1 MIYNKKASGILVH
14 ISFLLL
20 LTISAF
26 SHELPIVEP
35 ETVGLSTD
43 RISRIDKV
51 MEKYVAQQEIAGG
64 VTLLAR
70 HGKIAHLGAYGMMDV
85 EAEKPMTPDTIFRIA
100 SMTKPITCVAVMM
113 LYEEG
118 HFRLHEPVS
127 KFIPAFKEMHVLP
140 PEDAADSASPVPSPV
155 PATQQITIW
164 NLLTHTSGLTY
175 HWNERLGP
183 QYNDAGI
190 THGLLQDESTLAEK
204 MKVLATIPLL
214 HQPGDRLEYGL
225 SIDVLGHLVEVVSG
239 MPFNEFL
246 AERIFKP
253 LGMTDTHFFIPEA
266 KRERL
271 ATVYERTGDSP
282 IMRKSKEP
290 TVNGSLIYTTD
301 YPYNGP
307 QTYFSGG
314 AGLVSTASD
323 YARFAQMMLNGGKLD
338 GVRLLSR
345 KTVELMTTD
354 RLAQMDA
361 GQMDVNYGFGFG
373 FGVAR
378 NESDLWEIG
387 SVGAYSGSG
396 FFFTSF
402 FIDPQEQMLGIF
414 MCQLHPGA
422 GDLGE
427 RIRILSY
434 QAIAD

>member
-1 MIYNKKASGILVH
+1 M
-14 ISFLLL
+14 
-20 LTISAF
+20 
-26 SHELPIVEP
+26 VEP
-35 ETVGLSTD
+35 EVVGLSTK
-43 RISRIDKV
+43 RLSRIDKV
-51 MEKYVAQQEIAGG
+51 MEAHVAQQKIAGG
-64 VTLLAR
+64 VTLIAR

-100 SMTKPITCVAVMM
+100 SMTKPITSVAVMM

-127 KFIPAFKEMHVLP
+127 KFIPAFKEMRVLP
-140 PEDAADSASPVPSPV
+140 PEDAEDSASPVP
-155 PATQQITIW
+155 ATRQITIW

-214 HQPGDRLEYGL
+214 HQPGDRVEYGL

-253 LGMTDTHFFIPEA
+253 LDMTDTHFFIPEA

-271 ATVYERTGDSP
+271 ATVYERTGDGP
-282 IMRKSKEP
+282 IMRKPKEP
-290 TVNGSLIYTTD
+290 TVNGSLIYSTD

-323 YARFAQMMLNGGKLD
+323 YVRFAQMMLNGGELD

-345 KTVELMTTD
+345 KTVEFMTMD
-354 RLAQMDA
+354 QLAAM
-361 GQMDVNYGFGFG
+361 GVGSGFGLG
-373 FGVAR
+373 FSIVLEA
-378 NESDLWEIG
+378 SDLRDIG
-387 SVGAYSGSG
+387 SVGAYSGGG

-414 MCQLHPGA
+414 MCQLHPG
-422 GDLGE
+422 GSDLAE

>member
-1 MIYNKKASGILVH
+1 M
-14 ISFLLL
+14 
-20 LTISAF
+20 
-26 SHELPIVEP
+26 VEP
-35 ETVGLSTD
+35 EAVGLSTE
-43 RISRIDKV
+43 RLSRVDKV
-51 MEKYVAQQEIAGG
+51 MEKYVAQRQIPGG

-70 HGKIAHLGAYGMMDV
+70 RGKIAHLGAYGMMDV
-85 EAEKPMTPDTIFRIA
+85 EAEKPMMPDTIFRIA
-100 SMTKPITCVAVMM
+100 SMTKPLTSVAVMM

-127 KFIPAFKEMHVLP
+127 KFIPAFKEMLVLP
-140 PEDAADSASPVPSPV
+140 PEDAEDSTQPV
-155 PATQQITIW
+155 PATRQITIW

-190 THGLLQDESTLAEK
+190 THGLLQDESTLAAK
-204 MKVLATIPLL
+204 MKILATIPLL
-214 HQPGDRLEYGL
+214 HQPGDKVEYDL
-225 SIDVLGHLVEVVSG
+225 SIDVLGYLVEVVSG
-239 MPFNEFL
+239 MPLDQFF

-266 KRERL
+266 KRQRL
-271 ATVYERTGDSP
+271 ATVYERTGDGP

-290 TVNGSLIYTTD
+290 TVQGSVIYSTD

-323 YARFAQMMLNGGKLD
+323 YARFTQMMLNGGELD

-345 KTVELMTTD
+345 KTVEFMTMD
-354 RLAQMDA
+354 QLANM
-361 GQMDVNYGFGFG
+361 GVGSGFGLG
-373 FGVAR
+373 FSIVR
-378 NESDLWEIG
+378 DESNLRDIG
-387 SVGAYSGSG
+387 SVGAYGGGG

-402 FIDPQEQMLGIF
+402 FIDPQEQMLGLF
-414 MCQLHPGA
+414 MCQLHPG
-422 GDLGE
+422 GSDLAE
-427 RIRILSY
+427 RIRILYY

>member
-1 MIYNKKASGILVH
+1 M
-14 ISFLLL
+14 
-20 LTISAF
+20 
-26 SHELPIVEP
+26 VEP
-35 ETVGLSTD
+35 EAVGLSTE
-43 RISRIDKV
+43 RLSRIDKV
-51 MEKYVAQQEIAGG
+51 MEAHIAQQKIAGG

-85 EAEKPMTPDTIFRIA
+85 EAEKPMMPDTIFRIA
-100 SMTKPITCVAVMM
+100 SMTKPITSVAVMM

-140 PEDAADSASPVPSPV
+140 PEDAEDSVAPV
-155 PATQQITIW
+155 PATRQITIW

-214 HQPGDRLEYGL
+214 HQPGEKFEYGL
-225 SIDVLGHLVEVVSG
+225 SIDVLGYLVEVVSG

-253 LGMTDTHFFIPEA
+253 LGMTDTHFFIPET

-271 ATVYERTGDSP
+271 ATVYERTGDGP

-290 TVNGSLIYTTD
+290 TVNGPLIYSTD

-323 YARFAQMMLNGGKLD
+323 YARFTQMMLNGGELD

-345 KTVELMTTD
+345 KTVEFMTAD
-354 RLAQMDA
+354 QFAKMGLGSGSGLGFSIVRDA
-361 GQMDVNYGFGFG
+361 
-373 FGVAR
+373 
-378 NESDLWEIG
+378 SDLRDIG
-387 SVGAYSGSG
+387 SVGAYSGGG